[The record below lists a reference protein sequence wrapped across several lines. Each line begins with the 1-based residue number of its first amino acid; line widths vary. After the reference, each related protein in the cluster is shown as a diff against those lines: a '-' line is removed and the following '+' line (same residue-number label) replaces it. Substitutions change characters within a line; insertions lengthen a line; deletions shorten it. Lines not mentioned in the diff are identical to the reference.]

1 MQTSPKTLKKIF
13 ATRIL
18 AVTLCLVISLSA
30 VITPARGFGHADP
43 ISDTFDL
50 IASQLADQGI
60 VSNIGDVTVF
70 NWTSFTGLY
79 FEKWIL
85 VDGLIDT
92 AIGKMT
98 FTTPINFSDSGTQA
112 FLQDLQNKMEMGEG
126 SIALDVSTAAG
137 FQNHPATLVMY
148 GLPVPTTFDQLVV
161 SDNGG
166 NILDITQYVDK
177 ATFSQDPDTGDVTFA
192 VAHFTKFEIGPKPLY
207 IYLPL
212 IRR

>member
-13 ATRIL
+13 ANRLL

-30 VITPARGFGHADP
+30 VITPARGFGHADF

-50 IASQLADQGI
+50 IASQLTAQGI
-60 VSNIGDVTVF
+60 ASNIGEVTAD

-79 FEKWIL
+79 FEKWTT
-85 VDGLIDT
+85 VGNPDT

-98 FTTPINFSDSGTQA
+98 FTTPINFSSTETQT
-112 FLQDLQNKMEMGEG
+112 FLQDLQNQMEMGEG

-161 SDNGG
+161 SDNDG
-166 NILDITQYVDK
+166 NILDIALYVDEH
-177 ATFSQDPDTGDVTFA
+177 TFSQDPLTGDVTFH
-192 VAHFTKFEIGPKPLY
+192 VDHFTKFEIGPKPFY

-212 IRR
+212 IIR

>member
-13 ATRIL
+13 ATRLL

-43 ISDTFDL
+43 ISDIFDS

-60 VSNIGDVTVF
+60 ASNIGDVTNE
-70 NWTSFTGLY
+70 NWMSFPGLY
-79 FEKWIL
+79 FEKWTT
-85 VDGLIDT
+85 VGDPTT

-98 FTTPINFSDSGTQA
+98 FKSPINFSDPDTQA
-112 FLQDLQNKMEMGEG
+112 FLLDLQNQMEMGVG
-126 SIALDVSTAAG
+126 SIELDVSTAAG
-137 FQNHPATLVMY
+137 FQNQPATLVMY
-148 GLPVPTTFDQLVV
+148 KLPLGITFDQLVV
-161 SDNGG
+161 SDNDG
-166 NILDITQYVDK
+166 NILDITQYVDE
-177 ATFSQDPDTGDVTFA
+177 ATFSQDPVTGDVTFA
-192 VAHFTKFEIGPKPLY
+192 VAHFTKFEISPKPLY

>member
-1 MQTSPKTLKKIF
+1 MQTSPKTPKKIF
-13 ATRIL
+13 ATRLL

-30 VITPARGFGHADP
+30 VITPARGINIP
-43 ISDTFDL
+43 EFDA
-50 IASQLADQGI
+50 IAIQLAAQGI
-60 VSNIGDVTVF
+60 ASNIGDVATE
-70 NWTSFTGLY
+70 NWTSFSGLY
-79 FEKWIL
+79 FEKWTT
-85 VDGLIDT
+85 VGDPTT

-137 FQNHPATLVMY
+137 FQNQPATLVMY

-161 SDNGG
+161 SDNDG
-166 NILDITQYVDK
+166 NILDITQYVDE
-177 ATFSQDPDTGDVTFA
+177 ATFSQDPVTGDVTFD
-192 VAHFTKFEIGPKPLY
+192 VAHFTKFEISPKPLY